1 MFASAILKALQVYG
15 IAIAIS
21 LLVAVLIKGMVV
33 LTGRVRERTPK
44 DAAGRDT
51 STPPLYVPKT
61 LQGPRATNQAGI
73 SGEVIA
79 AISAAISVAF
89 GPHRI
94 VQITAKPSKKSES

>member
-1 MFASAILKALQVYG
+1 MFVAAVMKALQVYG
-15 IAIAIS
+15 IAILIS

-33 LTGRVRERTPK
+33 LTGRVRSHAPK
-44 DAAGRDT
+44 DAAGVDT
-51 STPPLYVPKT
+51 SAPPEYGSKT
-61 LQGPRATNQAGI
+61 AQGPSTTNQTGI

-94 VQITAKPSKKSES
+94 VQITEKPTKKSGF